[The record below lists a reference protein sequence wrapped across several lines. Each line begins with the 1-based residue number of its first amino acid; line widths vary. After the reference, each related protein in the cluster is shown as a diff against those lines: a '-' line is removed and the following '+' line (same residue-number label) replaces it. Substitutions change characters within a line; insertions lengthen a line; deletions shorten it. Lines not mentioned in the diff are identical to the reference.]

1 MPARQLA
8 GFAVQI
14 GGQVQ
19 RFRRSIDAAVLF
31 VHGDARHA
39 HRKGDV
45 LAHGHMRIQR
55 VGLEHHCQTAFG
67 GGHMGGV
74 LLVDADLPARGIF
87 EPCNQA
93 QQGGFAAARGA
104 DEDGEFAVFDGQV
117 QRRDDFDVT
126 EALGNLV

>member
-1 MPARQLA
+1 
-8 GFAVQI
+8 
-14 GGQVQ
+14 
-19 RFRRSIDAAVLF
+19 
-31 VHGDARHA
+31 
-39 HRKGDV
+39 
-45 LAHGHMRIQR
+45 MRIQR
-55 VGLEHHCQTAFG
+55 VGLEHHCQTALG

-93 QQGGFAAARGA
+93 QQGGFATARGA
-104 DEDGEFAVFDGQV
+104 DKDGEFAVFDGQV